1 MKNKEPKQSI
11 KSAPRPFEVQPFGE
25 FYILPYKAKPGSIG
39 YDLVAP
45 VDFIVPAHSR
55 CCMPLNIAINLP
67 RNIEGK
73 IEPRS
78 GFSIRGMEGYGKK
91 RIATK
96 LLGFI
101 PWHKEISGKQNFDAD
116 VLVGKIDPGYTDNIN
131 VIIKNNDEQFLI
143 RRGTRI
149 AQITFY
155 KVVSPEFE
163 IVDKLSCASRGGG
176 LGSSGT
182 VIPPDRQP
190 EFIRYCEESRKA
202 KIEGQIMPPF
212 DEWLAMRGMNKK
224 DIPFSEYY
232 ATRSPEERAEIDAS
246 PLGKV
251 FNEKAQQDDNTGSN
265 RSGV

>member
-1 MKNKEPKQSI
+1 MKNKEPNQSI

-25 FYILPYKAKPGSIG
+25 FYNLPYKAKPGSIG

-45 VDFIVPAHSR
+45 VDFVVPAHSR

-78 GFSIRGMEGYGKK
+78 GFSIHGMEGYGKK

-101 PWHKEISGKQNFDAD
+101 SWHKEISGKQRFDAD

-149 AQITFY
+149 AQISFY
-155 KVVSPEFE
+155 KVISPEFV
-163 IVDKLSCASRGGG
+163 IVEKLSCVSRGGG

-182 VIPPDRQP
+182 IIPPDRQTA
-190 EFIRYCEESRKA
+190 FIRYGEESRRAKA
-202 KIEGQIMPPF
+202 EGRIMPPF
-212 DEWLAMRGMNKK
+212 GEWLAMRGKNKK
-224 DIPFSEYY
+224 DISFSEYY
-232 ATRSPEERAEIDAS
+232 ATRTPEERAEIDAS
-246 PLGKV
+246 PLGKI

-265 RSGV
+265 

>member
-1 MKNKEPKQSI
+1 
-11 KSAPRPFEVQPFGE
+11 
-25 FYILPYKAKPGSIG
+25 
-39 YDLVAP
+39 
-45 VDFIVPAHSR
+45 
-55 CCMPLNIAINLP
+55 MPLNIAINLP

-101 PWHKEISGKQNFDAD
+101 PWHKEITGKQNFDAD
-116 VLVGKIDPGYTDNIN
+116 VLVGKINPGYTDNIN

-143 RRGTRI
+143 
-149 AQITFY
+149 QISFY

-163 IVDKLSCASRGGG
+163 IVDKLSCTSRGGG

-182 VIPPDRQP
+182 VVAPDHNTA
-190 EFIRYCEESRKA
+190 FIRYCEESRKA
-202 KIEGQIMPPF
+202 IAEGRIMPPF
-212 DEWLAMRGMNKK
+212 GEWLAMRGMNKK

-265 RSGV
+265 